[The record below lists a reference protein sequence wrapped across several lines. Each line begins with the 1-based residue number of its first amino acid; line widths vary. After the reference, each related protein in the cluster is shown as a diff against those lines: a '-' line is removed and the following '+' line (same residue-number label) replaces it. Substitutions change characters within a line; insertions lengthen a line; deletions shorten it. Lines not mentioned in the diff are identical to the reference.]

1 MLDAVQWLTEPANM
15 RMRQKLR
22 HREKM
27 IQNTDIDIS
36 K

>member
-22 HREKM
+22 HKRE
-27 IQNTDIDIS
+27 NDLEYRY
-36 K
+36 